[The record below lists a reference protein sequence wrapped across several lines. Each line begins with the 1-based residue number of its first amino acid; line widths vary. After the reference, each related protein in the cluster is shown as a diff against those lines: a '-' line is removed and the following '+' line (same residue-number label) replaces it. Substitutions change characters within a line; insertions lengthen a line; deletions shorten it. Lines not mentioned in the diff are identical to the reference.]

1 MPRAEYSTDLSLD
14 GKATYLLCGD
24 TTIAI
29 FVCKDHAEVAADC
42 AAYLAGNEQAT
53 ECDT

>member
-1 MPRAEYSTDLSLD
+1 MPRAEPYRTDLSLD
-14 GKATYLLCGD
+14 GKSTYLLCGD

-42 AAYLAGNEQAT
+42 AAYLEGKEMET
-53 ECDT
+53 CDI